1 MAGASRNAFRDT
13 GKVRVETASEIEKP
27 SPLSEKPNNY
37 TTAPAK
43 LSSQL
48 PIQTNFI
55 PLCQA
60 VRNGS

>member
-1 MAGASRNAFRDT
+1 MST
-13 GKVRVETASEIEKP
+13 SGKVRVENRIGDRKTLTPQRKTEQ
-27 SPLSEKPNNY
+27 LHHR
-37 TTAPAK
+37 TAK